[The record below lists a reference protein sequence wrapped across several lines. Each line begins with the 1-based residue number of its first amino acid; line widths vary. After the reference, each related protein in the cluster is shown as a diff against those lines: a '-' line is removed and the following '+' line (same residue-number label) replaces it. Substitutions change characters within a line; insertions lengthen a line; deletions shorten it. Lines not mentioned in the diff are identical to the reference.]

1 MIQLL
6 TWEMENMII
15 ETNIKK
21 EAGPLESVSEAAIA
35 AGCAREDDENGD
47 GDGDGDSLSS
57 PRDTIL
63 AIPLG
68 HESLALPSP
77 QSSPPAP

>member
-1 MIQLL
+1 MGDGKYDHRDEHQ
-6 TWEMENMII
+6 
-15 ETNIKK
+15 

-35 AGCAREDDENGD
+35 AGSAREDDENGD
-47 GDGDGDSLSS
+47 GDGLSS

-63 AIPLG
+63 AMPFG